1 LNSKFCSVVV
11 TLVVI
16 AIVDLDDV
24 ADAVVAGDPTVATRA
39 KIPTI
44 PASAPRHHD
53 LPCSRHHRTMNATVI
68 PPQLVLSV
76 EVELPSIWLTVT

>member
-16 AIVDLDDV
+16 AIFDPDDV
-24 ADAVVAGDPTVATRA
+24 ADAVVAGEPTIATRA

-44 PASAPRHHD
+44 TASAP
-53 LPCSRHHRTMNATVI
+53 
-68 PPQLVLSV
+68 
-76 EVELPSIWLTVT
+76 